1 MAIGSSHWQDSPGN
15 RNEKHGA
22 GPQGTGMLA
31 EIDQALGLLQAFVSV
46 GVKTFA
52 VTLTDIEGK
61 KVPQGYYSHC
71 SLEQLRRMLRP
82 MLKVATAQ
90 QHNVIIRPG
99 QSERVE
105 LVQLDDLAEP
115 ELHRLEPV
123 SLVLLATSPGNGQ
136 SWVAVED
143 STPDFARRL
152 RQGTRADASASGAT
166 RISGSR
172 NFKAKYAP
180 HFPTIEIL
188 VCHPGKV
195 VQRAELESLELVAP
209 LEEVQI
215 AASSVALLPAGRRK
229 WPSYQRCLQQAPLVR
244 GGEDRPD
251 ISKADFVW
259 CMTALDWG
267 WSMAA
272 TAARLM
278 QESRKAHEN
287 RERYALLT
295 VQNAAASVARRRGKR
310 R

>member
-1 MAIGSSHWQDSPGN
+1 MDLSYWQDSLQSET
-15 RNEKHGA
+15 RN
-22 GPQGTGMLA
+22 TGRGRMLGKA
-31 EIDQALGLLQAFVSV
+31 EVDQALELLLAFASV
-46 GVKTFA
+46 GVKAFA
-52 VTLTDIEGK
+52 MTLTDIEGQ
-61 KVPQGYYSHC
+61 KVPQGYNPHC
-71 SLEQLRRMLRP
+71 SLEQLRHRLEP
-82 MLKVATAQ
+82 LLKMATAQ
-90 QHNVIIRPG
+90 QHNVIVRPG

-105 LVQLDDLAEP
+105 LIQLDDLAEL
-115 ELHRLEPV
+115 ELRRLGPV
-123 SLVLLATSPGNGQ
+123 SLVVLQTSPGNGQ

-180 HFPTIEIL
+180 HFPIIEIL
-188 VCHPGKV
+188 ACHPGKV
-195 VQRAELESLELVAP
+195 VQRVELDRLELVAP
-209 LEEVQI
+209 VAEVKV
-215 AASSVALLPAGRRK
+215 AAPSVSRFPVDRRK
-229 WPSYQRCLQQAPLVR
+229 WPSYQRCVLQAPPVR

-278 QESRKAHEN
+278 QESQKAQEN
-287 RERYALLT
+287 GDHYALLT
-295 VQNAAASVARRRGKR
+295 AQNAAAAVARRRGNR

>member
-1 MAIGSSHWQDSPGN
+1 
-15 RNEKHGA
+15 
-22 GPQGTGMLA
+22 MLGKA
-31 EIDQALGLLQAFVSV
+31 EVDQALELLLAFASV
-46 GVKTFA
+46 GVKAFA

-71 SLEQLRRMLRP
+71 SLEQLRRRLGPMLR
-82 MLKVATAQ
+82 VATAQ

-99 QSERVE
+99 RSERVE

-115 ELHRLEPV
+115 ALRRLDPV
-123 SLVLLATSPGNGQ
+123 SLVVLQTSPGNGQ

-152 RQGTRADASASGAT
+152 RQGTSADASASGAT

-188 VCHPGKV
+188 ACHPGQV
-195 VQRAELESLELVAP
+195 VQRAELESRELVAL
-209 LEEVQI
+209 LEEVK
-215 AASSVALLPAGRRK
+215 STPRVSLLPADRRK
-229 WPSYQRCLQQAPLVR
+229 WPSYQRCVQQAPPVR
-244 GGEDRPD
+244 GGENRPD

-267 WSMAA
+267 WSLAA
-272 TAARLM
+272 TAAKLM
-278 QESRKAHEN
+278 LESRKAQEN
-287 RERYALLT
+287 GESYALLT
-295 VQNAAASVARRRGKR
+295 VQSAAAAVARRRGSQPLKWHFSR
-310 R
+310 AAQS